1 MIRMR
6 FFPILLGLLL
16 LLSSCGVILRTVVAP
31 EYKKA
36 SYNHILV
43 VVNEKESGYS
53 TTIAKTFEESL
64 KEHVKNYQAKAEVYI
79 DNQQSFSRIFADN
92 LENQKLNQRIQQGN
106 YDLIISLRPVSVS
119 NDGMIVYE
127 AVAMDTENGKEI
139 WGAAIDTVSSK
150 RAKKYGKSL
159 GKNLLKQL
167 KEDAVIK

>member
-6 FFPILLGLLL
+6 FYPILLGLLFVI
-16 LLSSCGVILRTVVAP
+16 SSFGVILRTVVAP

-36 SYNHILV
+36 SYDHILV
-43 VVNEKESGYS
+43 VVNAKESGYS
-53 TTIAKTFEESL
+53 NIIAKTFEESL
-64 KEHVKNYQAKAEVYI
+64 RENVKNYQAKAEVYI
-79 DNQQSFSRIFADN
+79 DNQQSFGRIFADN
-92 LENQKLNQRIQQGN
+92 LENQKLNQRIQQAN

-119 NDGMIVYE
+119 TDGMVVYE
-127 AVAMDTENGKEI
+127 AVALDTENEKEV